1 MSSGVPTDW
10 AVAEAAVRAR
20 TAAAVVALILYC
32 VVSVGYDWKRI
43 HLAHTPSLYTLHTSH
58 AMTPSCLSLRVHRH
72 RMMTAEDVESG
83 N

>member
-1 MSSGVPTDW
+1 MSSGEPTDW

-20 TAAAVVALILYC
+20 TAAAVVALI
-32 VVSVGYDWKRI
+32 VIFIVSWWSEWKSM
-43 HLAHTPSLYTLHTSH
+43 HLTQSSSLYTLQTLHT
-58 AMTPSCLSLRVHRH
+58 MPPNCLSLRVHRH